1 MDKQKFKQKLSKQK
15 QKLSIKFL
23 KDKSIQ
29 NKQIQKNYKRLF
41 EKLHKQ
47 SKQIYYQSLLK
58 DCQNVMKGT
67 LKIMKE
73 SQEKVNLILTDFL
86 NQ

>member
-1 MDKQKFKQKLSKQK
+1 MDKQRLKQKLSKQK

-47 SKQIYYQSLLK
+47 AKQIYYQCLLK

-67 LKIMKE
+67 LKIMKK